1 MLAPAAIRYAVQE
14 LVMPPRAINPED
26 KFRKRESILDAA
38 QHLWATQTD
47 RLSSMDALAQASG
60 VAKGTLYLYFR
71 SKEEVLLALH
81 ERDIEQFFGRMVER
95 ANQPEPMQVEDLA
108 RLVIDSISL
117 SPTFLPL
124 SSVCMGLME
133 RHIPHDI
140 GLAFK
145 ERIYERLS
153 NALTALQQQFPTLTH
168 LNMMQAYALML
179 GLWQLLQQS
188 SLHQQAALTQS
199 CCHEV
204 INEDNFLQVL
214 KDSLMTLF
222 KGLLVQQELAA

>member
-1 MLAPAAIRYAVQE
+1 
-14 LVMPPRAINPED
+14 MPPRAIHPED
-26 KFRKRESILDAA
+26 KLRKRESILDAA

-81 ERDIEQFFGRMVER
+81 ERDIEEFFGLMIER
-95 ANQPEPMQVEDLA
+95 AHQAEPMQIEDLVN
-108 RLVIDSISL
+108 LVIGAVRH

-133 RHIPHDI
+133 RHIP
-140 GLAFK
+140 LETAMTFK
-145 ERIYERLS
+145 EQIYERMNHALS
-153 NALTALQQQFPTLTH
+153 ALQNHFPTLTH

-188 SLHQQAALTQS
+188 TFHQQLELSSS
-199 CCHEV
+199 CCGQV

-214 KDSLMTLF
+214 HDSLMMLF
-222 KGLLVQQELAA
+222 KGLLVQPEVTA

>member
-1 MLAPAAIRYAVQE
+1 
-14 LVMPPRAINPED
+14 MPPRAINPED
-26 KFRKRESILDAA
+26 KLRKRESILDAA
-38 QHLWATQTD
+38 QHLWVTQTD

-81 ERDIEQFFGRMVER
+81 ERDMEEFFGRMIAR
-95 ANQPEPMQVEDLA
+95 TQQAEPMQVNDLTQ
-108 RLVIDSISL
+108 LVIDSVSL

-133 RHIPHDI
+133 RHIPHEI
-140 GLAFK
+140 AIAFK
-145 ERIYERLS
+145 ERIYERLDH
-153 NALTALQQQFPTLTH
+153 ALIALQSQFPMLTH

-188 SLHQQAALTQS
+188 ALH
-199 CCHEV
+199 HESELPKPICSQV
-204 INEDNFLQVL
+204 INEENFLQVL
-214 KDSLMTLF
+214 NDSLVTLF
-222 KGLLVQQELAA
+222 KGLLVQQELPK

>member
-1 MLAPAAIRYAVQE
+1 
-14 LVMPPRAINPED
+14 MPPRAIHPED
-26 KFRKRESILDAA
+26 KQRKRESILDAA
-38 QHLWATQTD
+38 QQLWATHTD
-47 RLSSMDALAQASG
+47 RLSSMDTLAQASG

-81 ERDIEQFFGRMVER
+81 ERDMEQFFGRMMER
-95 ANQPEPMQVEDLA
+95 AHQAEPMQAEDLA
-108 RLVIDSISL
+108 KLVIDSVNF

-133 RHIPHDI
+133 RHIPHDTAI
-140 GLAFK
+140 AFK
-145 ERIYERLS
+145 ERIHERL
-153 NALTALQQQFPTLTH
+153 NAALKAVQNHFPTLTF

-188 SLHQQAALTQS
+188 SLHQSLQLPNP
-199 CCHEV
+199 CCGDV

-214 KDSLMTLF
+214 NDSLLTLF
-222 KGLLVQQELAA
+222 KGLLVPQEFGK